1 MNPRSILA
9 ATAALS
15 YFWIVLAGVGTVAEQ
30 SSDVENAKAAS
41 SALYAS
47 LSTVDIEVVENAWA
61 REPYVRYIGPTNKA
75 ISAGWDEVKKTLEAS
90 NSALSARKV
99 ILSQAQIQ
107 TDGKLAWEVGIE
119 TVQRTLKNGEVQNT
133 QNFVTNIYEKKN
145 GQWLIVLHHA
155 HPIHSRRHVRYRRS
169 LTTSIVC
176 SRPFMSRSPTSATRS
191 SKSPDRV
198 AL

>member
-1 MNPRSILA
+1 MNRRSMLVT
-9 ATAALS
+9 TAALS
-15 YFWIVLAGVGTVAEQ
+15 CFWIVLAGVGTVAEQ
-30 SSDVENAKAAS
+30 SSDVENVKAAS

-47 LSTVDIEVVENAWA
+47 LSTVDIGAVENAWA
-61 REPYVRYIGPTNKA
+61 REPYIRYIGPTNKA

-99 ILSQAQIQ
+99 TLSQAQIQ

-145 GQWLIVLHHA
+145 GQWLIVSHHA
-155 HPIHSRRHVRYRRS
+155 HPI
-169 LTTSIVC
+169 
-176 SRPFMSRSPTSATRS
+176 PQ
-191 SKSPDRV
+191 
-198 AL
+198 

>member
-1 MNPRSILA
+1 MSCTNRPSARTLPPLAKKSSTGVPRILA

-30 SSDVENAKAAS
+30 SSDVENVKAAS
-41 SALYAS
+41 SPLYAS

-155 HPIHSRRHVRYRRS
+155 HPI
-169 LTTSIVC
+169 
-176 SRPFMSRSPTSATRS
+176 PQ
-191 SKSPDRV
+191 
-198 AL
+198 